1 MWRGTSLRLRWQTSS
16 AQPVSSASL
25 GLAWPLFTIATWW
38 YQLRKLEVVSFLIFL
53 LNILPNFYITI
64 LSNNEKLMKW
74 QKLVLLADLLIAHTL
89 LALLFQSGKQ
99 PQLRGLSSQMW
110 NRAPKLTSSLVRAWL
125 EKVKI
130 WQFVR
135 KLGNHGH
142 WKCPKT
148 SLIFY
153 PLMTNQKKTEPELRQ
168 PHDWPQMRS
177 TKVTFHEFK
186 KAPRHLAHPALL
198 SFLSSDWMMGCASYN
213 SMKLSDESG
222 EVFENGASEFWGSNR
237 GSRCGPCI
245 VTPLHILLLTA
256 F

>member
-1 MWRGTSLRLRWQTSS
+1 M
-16 AQPVSSASL
+16 
-25 GLAWPLFTIATWW
+25 
-38 YQLRKLEVVSFLIFL
+38 
-53 LNILPNFYITI
+53 
-64 LSNNEKLMKW
+64 LSNNEKRIKW
-74 QKLVLLADLLIAHTL
+74 QKLVLLADLLIAHSL
-89 LALLFQSGKQ
+89 LALLLQSGKQ

-110 NRAPKLTSSLVRAWL
+110 NRAPKRTSSLVRAWL
-125 EKVKI
+125 KKVKI
-130 WQFVR
+130 WQFVG

-153 PLMTNQKKTEPELRQ
+153 PLMTNQKKTVTDHRWGQQKLRFINL
-168 PHDWPQMRS
+168 RRRRI
-177 TKVTFHEFK
+177 TRLT
-186 KAPRHLAHPALL
+186 RHCWA
-198 SFLSSDWMMGCASYN
+198 SSLQSGWRRARYN

>member
-1 MWRGTSLRLRWQTSS
+1 MTKVSFIGWPVDCTHLVSFAVSEWKTTS
-16 AQPVSSASL
+16 A
-25 GLAWPLFTIATWW
+25 AWP
-38 YQLRKLEVVSFLIFL
+38 V
-53 LNILPNFYITI
+53 
-64 LSNNEKLMKW
+64 LSNVEQGTQTNEFLSV
-74 QKLVLLADLLIAHTL
+74 VLLL
-89 LALLFQSGKQ
+89 K
-99 PQLRGLSSQMW
+99 
-110 NRAPKLTSSLVRAWL
+110 KLKF
-125 EKVKI
+125 E
-130 WQFVR
+130 FVR

-153 PLMTNQKKTEPELRQ
+153 PLMTNQKKTEPELSQ

-245 VTPLHILLLTA
+245 VTPLHVLLLTA